1 MNPGTRERSKVNWA
15 QDSSSAAGSN
25 QPRLEQSP
33 EGDRIYVSKNKN
45 KKEDGL

>member
-15 QDSSSAAGSN
+15 QDGNSAAGSN
-25 QPRLEQSP
+25 HSRMEDSP

-45 KKEDGL
+45 KKEDRL